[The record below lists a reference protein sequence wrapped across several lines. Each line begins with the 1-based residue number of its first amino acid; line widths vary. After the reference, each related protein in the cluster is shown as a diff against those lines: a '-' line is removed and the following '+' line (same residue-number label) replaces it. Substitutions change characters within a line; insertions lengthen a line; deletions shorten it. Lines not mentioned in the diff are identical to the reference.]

1 MDGMTFEQFLGAGI
15 SVTSLLLLA
24 AFLNYRGQ
32 LLWRAQVERE
42 IAAIV
47 TGYEKLLAA
56 KSEEAAGERADKNEW
71 KSVAY
76 SLMPGLQAAVKGVVE
91 VAKKVGS

>member
-1 MDGMTFEQFLGAGI
+1 MGAMTFEQFLAMAGSAT
-15 SVTSLLLLA
+15 SVLA
-24 AFLNYRGQ
+24 GVAYLNYRGL
-32 LLWRAQVERE
+32 LLWRAQVDRE

-47 TGYEKLLAA
+47 SGYEKLLAA
-56 KSEEAAGERADKNEW
+56 KAEVAEGERADKNEW

-91 VAKKVGS
+91 VAKKVGT